1 MEVRNYVTIYITP
14 KVLVTDDEMD
24 TYSSQNVEP
33 TFHVKGTFI
42 LAVIAS
48 IGEFRLGARIIH
60 EEINDITFD
69 TLCVFVSST

>member
-14 KVLVTDDEMD
+14 KILVADDEMN

-33 TFHVKGTFI
+33 TFHVKSPFI

-48 IGEFRLGARIIH
+48 TGEFRLGTVA
-60 EEINDITFD
+60 
-69 TLCVFVSST
+69 SA